1 MAVKPNALPWLG
13 LSALVLSI
21 DQLSKW
27 QVRAHLVEGEVVPV
41 IGRFFNWTLAYN
53 TGAAFSFLA
62 GHGGWQR
69 WLFTALAVVITA
81 VLAVWL
87 ARTPRGDW
95 RNALPL
101 SLIIGGAVGN
111 LIDRVALGHV
121 TDFVLV
127 YFGDWAYP
135 AFNVADSAIVVG
147 AVLLIAFGL
156 FAPKT
161 EKSP

>member
-1 MAVKPNALPWLG
+1 
-13 LSALVLSI
+13 
-21 DQLSKW
+21 
-27 QVRAHLVEGEVVPV
+27 
-41 IGRFFNWTLAYN
+41 
-53 TGAAFSFLA
+53 FSFLA